1 MGITDKVKSLFRSRD
16 KPQNHTGD
24 NLFSFLYNWGMTW
37 TGKRI
42 TGYNAM
48 QTTGVYACV
57 RIIAETVASLPW
69 HIYRYTADGKVRDYK
84 HPLYFLLHDEP
95 NPEMTSFSFRETIM
109 THLLLWGNAYSQII
123 RNGRGEVIGLYPLM
137 PNKMYV
143 DRNPADKKVYH
154 R

>member
-1 MGITDKVKSLFRSRD
+1 
-16 KPQNHTGD
+16 
-24 NLFSFLYNWGMTW
+24 MTW

-69 HIYRYTADGKVRDYK
+69 HIYRYTTDGKVRDYK

-95 NPEMTSFSFRETIM
+95 NPEMTSFSFRENNYDTFVVV
-109 THLLLWGNAYSQII
+109 GKCVFANNSQWQ
-123 RNGRGEVIGLYPLM
+123 R
-137 PNKMYV
+137 
-143 DRNPADKKVYH
+143 
-154 R
+154 